1 MPSKFLITLR
11 AIPSLLLEQGE
22 DIPGLLQELE
32 EDVLH
37 LGPLLD
43 LVPDL
48 SPFHLFVVALV
59 LAVPVAQVL
68 IIPQP
73 TAS

>member
-1 MPSKFLITLR
+1 MPSKFLITLQ
-11 AIPSLLLEQGE
+11 AIPSLLLEPTE
-22 DIPGLLQELE
+22 DIPSLSTELE

-37 LGPLLD
+37 LDPLLD

-48 SPFHLFVVALV
+48 SPFRLFVVALV
-59 LAVPVAQVL
+59 LAVPVVLEL
-68 IIPQP
+68 IILRP